1 MKEKLITCFQDT
13 LQISEEKLKENTIT
27 SVKSNKIYMEN
38 FISKKSHKDERAIIS
53 VHSET
58 TFEIAKKYHQFGK
71 VAVLNFAN
79 PEYPGG
85 GVCNGAM
92 AQEECLCRSSNLYL
106 CLNNENVFKEY
117 YGYHRDIKNYF
128 YTDRL
133 IYTKDIT
140 VFKNDDDVPQLMEEE
155 EWFNVDVITC
165 AAPFLGKRK
174 YTNKKALKALFKG
187 RIRNIFEAA
196 IDNDVDVLI
205 LGAFGC
211 GAFKNPPEIV
221 AEAFYEVII
230 ENSYE
235 KSFKQI
241 IFAIKSTN
249 GDNPFAPCPNILAF
263 EMAFFWNATDSR
275 IDVNIMTSEFGK
287 LRWGDNYPIAQAVGS
302 VELPSGRILK
312 GGKEFNPFY
321 EWRDKNKYY
330 GKQFSIL
337 GDSISTLDGYN
348 PQGYKVFYYGDN
360 CKKSNIEEYK
370 DTWWGEVLEFFGGE
384 LLVNNSWSGSRV
396 TKLPNQ
402 EELFPSGCSNE
413 RTSMLH
419 INSIKPD
426 VIIVNLGTNDWAFG
440 AKTGKETHNFLDV
453 MSEYFEIAYE
463 VMLNKIKLNYPKS
476 EVWCCTLS
484 ETFISNKPEFVF
496 PNNYGGIY
504 IEEYNE
510 TIRRVAKHQDCK
522 LIDLYNMKM
531 PYDSIDGIHPN
542 KKGMQNIAAAV
553 CYAMSDDEGKGFLL
567 LDKNDNTLLYDINL
581 SYGDFP
587 IHNVKIIYGSKIIY
601 KNSIHGSRDGGRIY
615 PTNFFEEKEIV
626 LNIMQKNRLDT
637 IVKNLKLEVKKE
649 KNVQVILDK
658 APEDK
663 YEIKVYDN
671 RWYDIKNPKMLVDFC
686 EQICDFIQYGHKV
699 MPLPIDIHDFTIAQQ
714 YTGGIKFD
722 CEKYGFE
729 KHKLILN
736 VPSKKD
742 VNNTFSIV
750 NDQEYVYVDP
760 NITTILYDGTISLTD
775 EYTGKEIKIKNAQF
789 DVGRDRHCILRLER
803 NTISG
808 IHASFF
814 YEKNNWFIRDNNST
828 NGTRING
835 VQIEPNKKY
844 QLLADD
850 VIEFAEKYK
859 YVFYKTK
866 AKNETSLN
874 LKMQIKAVA
883 EECLIGKLIG
893 NKYLL
898 QEVISNGGMT
908 KVYLAT
914 DSYDKK
920 YVIKSICKKNIT
932 YESYYYGLL
941 RGVSLL
947 NKIEHPYIR
956 KIVEQIEDE
965 NYIYIVMEHI
975 EGIDLRNMLSKWGGR
990 LPVNRVIRYAG
1001 QIAEALRFIHSF
1013 NPPIINRD
1021 IKPSNILIDI
1031 NDNVKL
1037 LDFDIAIE
1045 NNLHKEYGCIYGTL
1059 GYASPE
1065 QYTGKTS
1072 TRSDIFSLGMTMHHL
1087 LTGVDPQKP
1096 PYEARP
1102 ICEINPTLPKG
1113 LEYIVSKC
1121 IERDPNNRYQ
1131 SVDELINDL
1140 NNYMNLPNKKSI
1152 FGKLFGK

>member
-1 MKEKLITCFQDT
+1 MKEQLITCFQDT
-13 LQISEEKLKENTIT
+13 LKISEERLKENTIN

-263 EMAFFWNATDSR
+263 EMAFCWNATDSR

-413 RTSMLH
+413 RTATLH
-419 INSIKPD
+419 INDVTPD
-426 VIIVNLGTNDWAFG
+426 VILVYMGTNDWANG
-440 AKTGKETHNFLDV
+440 V
-453 MSEYFEIAYE
+453 EIRDINWLGTVSLIDDESFFYDAYKQ
-463 VMLNKIKLNYPKS
+463 MLIKLKMNYPKS
-476 EVWCCTLS
+476 EIWCCTLS
-484 ETFISNKPEFVF
+484 ETYVSSCNYFDF
-496 PNNYGGIY
+496 PYEYCGTH

-510 TIRRVAKHQDCK
+510 IIRMVTKQQECK
-522 LIDLYNMKM
+522 LIDIYNMKM
-531 PYDSIDGIHPN
+531 PYNSIDGIHPN
-542 KKGMQNIAAAV
+542 KQGMKNIATSV
-553 CYAMSDDEGKGFLL
+553 CYAMSDDEGKSFLSMNNNEKNL
-567 LDKNDNTLLYDINL
+567 LFDINL

-587 IHNVKIIYGSKIIY
+587 IHNVKIILGSKIIY
-601 KNSIHGSRDGGRIY
+601 KNSIHGPRDGGRIY
-615 PTNFFEEKEIV
+615 PTNFFQEKEIV
-626 LNIMQKNRLDT
+626 LDIMQKNNLDA
-637 IVKNLKLEVKKE
+637 IIERLKLKE
-649 KNVQVILDK
+649 HVNDYKPLRPGERSGDSFK
-658 APEDK
+658 C
-663 YEIKVYDN
+663 YFYDE
-671 RWYDIKNPKMLVDFC
+671 RCYDIENPGKLIQFC
-686 EQICDFIQYGHKV
+686 EEICDFIPYV
-699 MPLPIDIHDFTIAQQ
+699 RDSASINEEN
-714 YTGGIKFD
+714 KF
-722 CEKYGFE
+722 C
-729 KHKLILN
+729 
-736 VPSKKD
+736 
-742 VNNTFSIV
+742 IV

-789 DVGRDRHCILRLER
+789 DVGRDRHCILRLEKK
-803 NTISG
+803 TISG

-828 NGTRING
+828 NGTCING

-850 VIEFAEKYK
+850 VIEFAEKFK
-859 YVFYKTK
+859 YVFYKSK
-866 AKNETSLN
+866 GKNDNSLN
-874 LKMQIKAVA
+874 LKEQIKVVA
-883 EECLIGKLIG
+883 DEWLIG
-893 NKYLL
+893 NLVADRYIL
-898 QEVISNGGMT
+898 QKIISNGGIS

-914 DSYDKK
+914 DSSNKK
-920 YVIKSICKKNIT
+920 YVIKTIYRKFVT
-932 YESYYYGLL
+932 YGSYSYELL

-956 KIVEQIEDE
+956 KIVEQIEE
-965 NYIYIVMEHI
+965 ETYIFIVMEYV